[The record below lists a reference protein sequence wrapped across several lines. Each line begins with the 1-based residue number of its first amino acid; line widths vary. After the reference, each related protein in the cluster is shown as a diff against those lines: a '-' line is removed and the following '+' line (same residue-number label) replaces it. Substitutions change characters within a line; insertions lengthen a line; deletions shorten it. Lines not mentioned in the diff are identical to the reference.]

1 MIILK
6 NGSGAI
12 RGFFYVRYPTIKTFT
27 FAAMS
32 FRHTLALCKKDTVT
46 EFRQQHAVF
55 GILLYIASTIFV
67 LYLSMDKPNS
77 ATWNALFWITQ
88 LFVVTNAVAKSF
100 LGDSKGR
107 QLYYYS
113 IVHPTSYIFSKLIG
127 NTILMIVL
135 STASLGLYTLLLG
148 SPLVFAGTFFGITLL
163 GGISLSLVFTL
174 LSAIASKAQ
183 QQASLMAILGFP
195 IIIPQLVLLIRL
207 SKVAFGEVFRN
218 GVGLQLAGLLIG
230 LDIMIV
236 IMSAILF
243 PYLWKD

>member
-1 MIILK
+1 ML
-6 NGSGAI
+6 
-12 RGFFYVRYPTIKTFT
+12 
-27 FAAMS
+27 
-32 FRHTLALCKKDTVT
+32 

-55 GILLYIASTIFV
+55 GILLYVASTIFV
-67 LYLSMDKPNS
+67 LYLAINKPDS

-113 IVHPTSYIFSKLIG
+113 IANPTDYIFSKLIG
-127 NTILMIVL
+127 NTLLMGVL
-135 STASLGLYTLLLG
+135 SLVSILLYSLLLG
-148 SPLVFAGTFFGITLL
+148 SPFIHAGTFFGIALL

-207 SKVAFGEVFRN
+207 SKVAFGEVFRS
-218 GVGLQLAGLLIG
+218 GVVFQLTGLLIG

-236 IMSAILF
+236 LMSAILF

>member
-1 MIILK
+1 MIE
-6 NGSGAI
+6 
-12 RGFFYVRYPTIKTFT
+12 Y
-27 FAAMS
+27 
-32 FRHTLALCKKDTVT
+32 
-46 EFRQQHAVF
+46 RQQHAVY
-55 GILLYIASTIFV
+55 GILLYVASTIFV
-67 LYLSMDKPNS
+67 LYLSFGTNKPAA

-113 IVHPTSYIFSKLIG
+113 IVNPVDYIFSKMIG
-127 NTILMIVL
+127 NTILMVVL
-135 STASLGLYTLLLG
+135 SGVSILLYSLLLG
-148 SPLVFAGTFFGITLL
+148 SPIVFAGSFFGISLL

-207 SKVAFGEVFRN
+207 SKSALGEVFRS
-218 GVGLQLAGLLIG
+218 GVVLQLTELLIG
-230 LDIMIV
+230 LDMMIIV
-236 IMSAILF
+236 LAAILF

>member
-1 MIILK
+1 MI
-6 NGSGAI
+6 
-12 RGFFYVRYPTIKTFT
+12 
-27 FAAMS
+27 
-32 FRHTLALCKKDTVT
+32 
-46 EFRQQHAVF
+46 EFRQQHAVY

-67 LYLSMDKPNS
+67 LYLAFGTNKPD
-77 ATWNALFWITQ
+77 AITWNSLFWITQ

-113 IVHPTSYIFSKLIG
+113 IANPVDYIFSKLIG
-127 NTILMIVL
+127 NTLLMIVL
-135 STASLGLYTLLLG
+135 SSVSILLYSLLLG
-148 SPLVFAGTFFGITLL
+148 SPVIFAGSFFGISVL
-163 GGISLSLVFTL
+163 GGVSLSLVFTL

-207 SKVAFGEVFRN
+207 SKVAFGEVFRS
-218 GVGLQLAGLLIG
+218 GVMFQLTGLLIG
-230 LDIMIV
+230 LDIMIIV
-236 IMSAILF
+236 LAAILF

>member
-1 MIILK
+1 M
-6 NGSGAI
+6 NF
-12 RGFFYVRYPTIKTFT
+12 RKTV
-27 FAAMS
+27 
-32 FRHTLALCKKDTVT
+32 ALCKKDAMI
-46 EFRQQHAVF
+46 EYRQQHAVY
-55 GILLYIASTIFV
+55 GILLYVASTIFV
-67 LYLSMDKPNS
+67 LYLSFGTNKPAA

-113 IVHPTSYIFSKLIG
+113 IVNPVDYIFSKMIG
-127 NTILMIVL
+127 NTILMVVL
-135 STASLGLYTLLLG
+135 SGVSILLYSLLLG
-148 SPLVFAGTFFGITLL
+148 SPIVFAGSFFGISLL

-207 SKVAFGEVFRN
+207 SKSALGEVFRS
-218 GVGLQLAGLLIG
+218 GVVLQLTELLIG
-230 LDIMIV
+230 LDMMIIV
-236 IMSAILF
+236 LAAILF